1 MRSSAFAKAMS
12 YGMQG
17 RLRAAP
23 HPGLVEQSRHMR
35 PDRLLRAYEGTGGL
49 TVGTSAHLPLWL
61 GEGPGPSLV
70 SRAAPR
76 VRHRPGRDRHLP
88 AAHRADRLGECPPTV
103 METACRTGP
112 YRRKPVG
119 AFGPADRHPH
129 PRGRPSGVAD
139 GLPGRAP
146 PEGTEPYPEGAGSGV
161 SPASPDPG
169 RPRATAVPRP
179 PLRAH
184 GADGTS
190 PGAPADRS
198 PGVLP
203 APPALGPEYHRE
215 HLRQ

>member
-1 MRSSAFAKAMS
+1 MRSSAFGKAMS
-12 YGMQG
+12 YGVQG
-17 RLRAAP
+17 RLSAAP

-35 PDRLLRAYEGTGGL
+35 PDRLLRDDEGTGGL

-61 GEGPGPSLV
+61 GECPGLSLV

-76 VRHRPGRDRHLP
+76 VRHRLD
-88 AAHRADRLGECPPTV
+88 ECPPTV

-112 YRRKPVG
+112 YRRKPMG

-129 PRGRPSGVAD
+129 PRGRPSVVAD
-139 GLPGRAP
+139 GLAGRAP
-146 PEGTEPYPEGAGSGV
+146 PAGTEPYPEGAGSGG
-161 SPASPDPG
+161 SPACPDSG
-169 RPRATAVPRP
+169 RRRATVVPRP

-198 PGVLP
+198 PGVRP
-203 APPALGPEYHRE
+203 APVALGPEDHRE
-215 HLRQ
+215 HLP